1 MKYTSPLERSHNNG
15 FNLDPPLEGLQPKPV
30 VTLSYLSTRENLCN
44 KTNVANNNLRNL
56 FITGPKAVSKWISL
70 KEIKIYMFIAVWIA
84 QCIEYL
90 PHFLILRSRIMHL
103 HKHHGWNFTF
113 SYLKLCVQ
121 LTIQAINHTPLFT
134 MSEPRVRRDH
144 YGMPTIIPGPLRSI
158 IRNQD
163 HVDWLKVTKATI
175 TCLSVFRVFPTKV
188 SPSLETIT
196 APFSGLSQTI
206 DKSTLHTVLNAMR
219 IRLKPGVFKGFISE
233 SAGPNGSKATWTSHL
248 DALSFLAYPKQLISF
263 HLLAFRYK
271 SLRWAIWLDLLIV
284 IMLPLMPIYWLWSF
298 PLKMGKLSVVYD
310 QAGKAR
316 IVAITNWWIQLA
328 LLPLHNSIFDYLR
341 SLDCDGTFNQDGALA
356 GFMARRDPAHSMYSF
371 DLSAATDRLPIQLQV
386 DILSHLGYPARL
398 WRNLLDFG
406 WMYKGEGV
414 KYSVGQPMGAYSSW
428 AMLALTH
435 HVIVRVAAHQAGI
448 RVIPNYVVLGDDI
461 VINHDL
467 VAQQYRIIMSALGV
481 NINMSKSLVSKDMCE
496 FAKRWVT
503 QDYDL
508 TPLGP
513 GNILVC
519 LREPFFLGTL
529 VSEAQ
534 RKGFFDSSIS
544 LRAVID
550 SLPSKYFRWKDLSVA
565 LWTAI
570 GIPKNPHLFAKGVE
584 KSPSAWYAF
593 ERGIIPAHR
602 DLSLYRSLI
611 AIIHERNSNA
621 LSIIEDK
628 ELEFDR
634 TWFHRSK
641 TLSKD
646 PSLRLLERLIRYF
659 SPAYWCYAL
668 SFPKDYERQLLRV
681 EELKRLFP
689 VNTPHGGHVYG
700 EVDKLIA
707 WEPSINGN
715 SIDWRDRNQVKLHA
729 RFFTELEKSFIFNLR
744 ETGRYFYQ
752 RQYPKW

>member
-1 MKYTSPLERSHNNG
+1 
-15 FNLDPPLEGLQPKPV
+15 
-30 VTLSYLSTRENLCN
+30 
-44 KTNVANNNLRNL
+44 
-56 FITGPKAVSKWISL
+56 
-70 KEIKIYMFIAVWIA
+70 
-84 QCIEYL
+84 
-90 PHFLILRSRIMHL
+90 MHQ
-103 HKHHGWNFTF
+103 HHGWNFTF

-121 LTIQAINHTPLFT
+121 LTIQAINLTPLFT

-158 IRNQD
+158 IRDQN

-188 SPSLETIT
+188 SPNLASIT
-196 APFSGLSQTI
+196 EPFSGLSQTI
-206 DKSTLHTVLNAMR
+206 ESSTLHTVLNAMR
-219 IRLKPGVFKGFISE
+219 IRLKPSVFKGFISE

-284 IMLPLMPIYWLWSF
+284 IMLPLMPFYWLWKF

-341 SLDCDGTFNQDGALA
+341 SLDCDGTFDQDGALA
-356 GFMARRDPAHSMYSF
+356 RFMEKRDSTQKFYSF
-371 DLSAATDRLPIQLQV
+371 DLSSATDRLPMKLQT
-386 DILSHLGYPARL
+386 DILQHLGYPARL
-398 WRNLLDFG
+398 WRDLLDFG
-406 WMYKGEGV
+406 WQYKGNAV

-435 HVIVRVAAHQAGI
+435 HVIVRVAAHQVGLKS
-448 RVIPNYVVLGDDI
+448 IPNYVVLGDDI

-467 VAQQYRIIMSALGV
+467 VADQYKQIMSMLGV
-481 NINMSKSLVSKDMCE
+481 NINMSKSVVSSDMVE

-503 QDYDL
+503 PDYDL

-513 GNILVC
+513 GNILVT

-529 VSEAQ
+529 FSEAK
-534 RKGFFDSSIS
+534 RKGFFNDPIS

-550 SLPSKYFRWKDLSVA
+550 SLPSKYFRWQDLSVA

-570 GIPKNPHLFAKGVE
+570 GIPEKPHLFAKGAE
-584 KSPSAWYAF
+584 KTPSAWYAF
-593 ERGIIPAHR
+593 ERGITQAHR
-602 DLSLYRSLI
+602 DLSLYQSLR
-611 AIIHERNSNA
+611 AIVGERNSNA
-621 LSIIEDK
+621 LSVIVDK

-668 SFPKDYERQLLRV
+668 SFPNDYERQLLAI
-681 EELKRLFP
+681 EELKSRFP
-689 VNTPHGGHVYG
+689 MNTPQGGHVYG
-700 EVDKLIA
+700 EIDKLIA
-707 WEPSINGN
+707 WDPSINGN
-715 SIDWRDRNQVKLHA
+715 SIDWRDRNQVKLQA
-729 RFFTELEKSFIFNLR
+729 KFFNELEKSFISNL
-744 ETGRYFYQ
+744 EVTGRYFYQ

>member
-1 MKYTSPLERSHNNG
+1 
-15 FNLDPPLEGLQPKPV
+15 
-30 VTLSYLSTRENLCN
+30 
-44 KTNVANNNLRNL
+44 
-56 FITGPKAVSKWISL
+56 
-70 KEIKIYMFIAVWIA
+70 
-84 QCIEYL
+84 
-90 PHFLILRSRIMHL
+90 
-103 HKHHGWNFTF
+103 
-113 SYLKLCVQ
+113 
-121 LTIQAINHTPLFT
+121 
-134 MSEPRVRRDH
+134 
-144 YGMPTIIPGPLRSI
+144 
-158 IRNQD
+158 
-163 HVDWLKVTKATI
+163 
-175 TCLSVFRVFPTKV
+175 
-188 SPSLETIT
+188 
-196 APFSGLSQTI
+196 
-206 DKSTLHTVLNAMR
+206 MR
-219 IRLKPGVFKGFISE
+219 IRLKPSVFKGFISE

-284 IMLPLMPIYWLWSF
+284 IMLPLMPLYWLWKF

-341 SLDCDGTFNQDGALA
+341 SLDCDGTFDQDGALA
-356 GFMARRDPAHSMYSF
+356 RFMERRDSTQKFYSF
-371 DLSAATDRLPIQLQV
+371 DLSSATDRLPMKLQT
-386 DILSHLGYPARL
+386 DILQHLGYPARL
-398 WRNLLDFG
+398 WRDLLDFG
-406 WMYKGEGV
+406 WQYKGNAV

-435 HVIVRVAAHQAGI
+435 HVIVRVAAHKVGLKS
-448 RVIPNYVVLGDDI
+448 IPNYVVLGDDI

-467 VAQQYRIIMSALGV
+467 VADQYKQIMSMLGV
-481 NINMSKSLVSKDMCE
+481 DINMSKSVVSSDMVE

-503 QDYDL
+503 PDYDL

-513 GNILVC
+513 GNILVT

-529 VSEAQ
+529 FSEAK
-534 RKGFFDSSIS
+534 RKGFFNDPIS

-550 SLPSKYFRWKDLSVA
+550 SLPSKYFRWQDLSVA

-570 GIPKNPHLFAKGVE
+570 GIPEKPHLFAKGAE
-584 KSPSAWYAF
+584 KTPSTWYAF
-593 ERGIIPAHR
+593 ERGITQAHR
-602 DLSLYRSLI
+602 DLSLYQSLR
-611 AIIHERNSNA
+611 AIIGERNSNA
-621 LSIIEDK
+621 LSVIEDK

-668 SFPKDYERQLLRV
+668 SFPNDYERQLQAI
-681 EELKRLFP
+681 EELKSRFP
-689 VNTPHGGHVYG
+689 VNTPQGGHVYG
-700 EVDKLIA
+700 EIDKLIA
-707 WEPSINGN
+707 WDPSINGN
-715 SIDWRDRNQVKLHA
+715 SIDWRDRNQVKLQA
-729 RFFTELEKSFIFNLR
+729 KFFNELEKSFISNL
-744 ETGRYFYQ
+744 EVTGRYFYQ

>member
-1 MKYTSPLERSHNNG
+1 M
-15 FNLDPPLEGLQPKPV
+15 
-30 VTLSYLSTRENLCN
+30 VTLSYLSTRENLC
-44 KTNVANNNLRNL
+44 KTNIARINLRNL
-56 FITGPKAVSKWISL
+56 FSTGPKAVSKWISL
-70 KEIKIYMFIAVWIA
+70 KEIKLYMFIAVWIA
-84 QCIEYL
+84 QCTEYL
-90 PHFLILRSRIMHL
+90 PHFLILRSRVVHMHQ
-103 HKHHGWNFTF
+103 HHGWNFTF

-144 YGMPTIIPGPLRSI
+144 HGMPTIIPGPLRSI
-158 IRNQD
+158 IRNQE
-163 HVDWLKVTKATI
+163 HVDWLRVTKATI

-188 SPSLETIT
+188 SPNLETIT

-206 DKSTLHTVLNAMR
+206 DKSTLHMVLNAMR

-263 HLLAFRYK
+263 HLLAFRFK

-284 IMLPLMPIYWLWSF
+284 IMIPLMPIYWLWRF

-316 IVAITNWWIQLA
+316 IVAIANWWIQLA

-341 SLDCDGTFNQDGALA
+341 SLDCDGTFDQDGALA

-398 WRNLLDFG
+398 WRDLLDFG
-406 WMYKGEGV
+406 WVYKGEGV

-467 VAQQYRIIMSALGV
+467 VAQQYRTIMSALGV
-481 NINMSKSLVSKDMCE
+481 NINMSKSLVSKNMCE

-503 QDYDL
+503 PEYDL

-529 VSEAQ
+529 VSEAK

-550 SLPSKYFRWKDLSVA
+550 SLPTKYFRWRDLSVA

-570 GIPKNPHLFAKGVE
+570 GIPEKPHLLAKGAE
-584 KSPSAWYAF
+584 KTPSAWYAF
-593 ERGIIPAHR
+593 ERGITQAHR
-602 DLSLYRSLI
+602 DLSLYQSLI
-611 AIIHERNSNA
+611 AIIRERNSNA

-668 SFPKDYERQLLRV
+668 SFPNDYERQLLRV
-681 EELKRLFP
+681 EELKSLFP
-689 VNTPHGGHVYG
+689 INTPRGGDIYG
-700 EVDKLIA
+700 EIDKLIA

-715 SIDWRDRNQVKLHA
+715 SIDWRDRNQVKLQA
-729 RFFTELEKSFIFNLR
+729 KFFAELEKLFISNL
-744 ETGRYFYQ
+744 EVTGRYFYQ